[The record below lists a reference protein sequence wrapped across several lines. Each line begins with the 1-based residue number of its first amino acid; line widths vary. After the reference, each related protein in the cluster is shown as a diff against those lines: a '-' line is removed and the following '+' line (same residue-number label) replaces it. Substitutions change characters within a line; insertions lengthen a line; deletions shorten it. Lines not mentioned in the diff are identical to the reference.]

1 MGYKLYFIPYKFDHF
16 DSLTN
21 ESYTSGLGSSDFSPS
36 SQTGSAP
43 YFYKYSQ
50 PLCPKCATCKI
61 CAPMPISKLS
71 GNTVP
76 NFMPRANPVYQTN
89 ISDDSI
95 NLSDHSGSRT
105 NSLPTQKYTER
116 CDKPERNWFLSKK
129 FIYLYLGSEF
139 LIGCILF
146 NRHFLTLYL
155 FNANFITVVEP

>member
-1 MGYKLYFIPYKFDHF
+1 MVYKFDYIYI
-16 DSLTN
+16 LTN
-21 ESYTSGLGSSDFSPS
+21 QSYTSGLGSSDFSPS

-116 CDKPERNWFLSKK
+116 CDKPERNWFLSGK
-129 FIYLYLGSEF
+129 FVDAL
-139 LIGCILF
+139 
-146 NRHFLTLYL
+146 FLTQIL
-155 FNANFITVVEP
+155 